1 MIQAKYTVVRGDYAR
16 AGEASADIKRTLK
29 QLGVDSSTLRRIAVA
44 SYECELNMVIHSLGG
59 SLTLVIDND
68 RVKLT
73 SNDLGPGIFDVNEA
87 MQEGYSTAD
96 DIARNYG
103 FGAGMGLP
111 NMRRNADKFA
121 IYSIVPDG
129 TTIEMEFNIG

>member
-59 SLTLVIDND
+59 TLTLVIDND

-73 SNDLGPGIFDVNEA
+73 SNDL
-87 MQEGYSTAD
+87 
-96 DIARNYG
+96 
-103 FGAGMGLP
+103 
-111 NMRRNADKFA
+111 
-121 IYSIVPDG
+121 
-129 TTIEMEFNIG
+129 